1 MRLSE
6 VVQYES
12 KIDHLFKTVENIG
25 DFEMQAHWAKY
36 LCILCSGYVEKSVRL
51 LYSDYVHKR
60 SSPQI
65 SKFVGKRLGGFQNA
79 KVEKII
85 ELAKT
90 FDDQWAIE
98 LEKMSEGRIKDAVN
112 SIVSNRHIIAHGLDT
127 RITVARVKEWH
138 VESRKLIGIIEGH
151 CETAVT

>member
-1 MRLSE
+1 MRLRE

-12 KIDHLFKTVENIG
+12 KLDHLFQTVESID

-36 LCILCSGYVEKSVRL
+36 LCVLCSGYVEKSVKL
-51 LYSDYVHKR
+51 LYSDYVYKR

-65 SKFVGKRLGGFQNA
+65 SKFVGKKLGNFQNA

-90 FDDQWAIE
+90 FDDRWANDIE
-98 LEKMSEGRIKDAVN
+98 DFSQGLVKDAVN
-112 SIVSNRHIIAHGLDT
+112 SIVSNRHNIAHGQDT
-127 RITVARVKEWH
+127 RITVARVKAWH
-138 VESRKLIGIIEGH
+138 VESKKLIGIIEGH
-151 CETAVT
+151 CGVAAA

>member
-1 MRLSE
+1 MRLRE

-12 KIDHLFKTVENIG
+12 KLDHLFKTVEIID

-36 LCILCSGYVEKSVRL
+36 LCVLCSGYVEKSVRL

-65 SKFVGKRLGGFQNA
+65 SRFVGSKLGSFQNA

-85 ELAKT
+85 DLART
-90 FDDQWAIE
+90 FDDQWANQ
-98 LEKMSEGRIKDAVN
+98 LESLSQGQIKDAVN
-112 SIVSNRHIIAHGLDT
+112 SIVSNRHNIAHGQDT
-127 RITVARVKEWH
+127 QITVARVKQWY
-138 VESRKLIGIIEGH
+138 VESRKLIGFIEGH
-151 CETAVT
+151 CDVAAA